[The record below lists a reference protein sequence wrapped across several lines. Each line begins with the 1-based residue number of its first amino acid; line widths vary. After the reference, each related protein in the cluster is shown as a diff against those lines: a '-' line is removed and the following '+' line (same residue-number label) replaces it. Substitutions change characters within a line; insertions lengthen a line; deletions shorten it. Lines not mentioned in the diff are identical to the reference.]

1 VSVRPQRDNDA
12 QPNYRE
18 EPKRERSDKLTDDE
32 KEIGREGVSAC
43 RETLRT
49 LEERKSA

>member
-1 VSVRPQRDNDA
+1 MTVRPPRDNDA

-18 EPKRERSDKLTDDE
+18 EPKRARSDKLTDYE

>member
-1 VSVRPQRDNDA
+1 MSVRPKRDNDA

-18 EPKRERSDKLTDDE
+18 EPKRARSDKLSDYE

-49 LEERKSA
+49 LEDRKAG